1 MDHQPPHSE
10 HDIASIL
17 ERQAEK
23 IPEHVFFLMRD
34 ATETYGGFNANANRF
49 AHGLA
54 ALGVRL
60 GDMVAVMMPNVP
72 EFLCARFAI
81 HKLGAI
87 EASINTT
94 FRGPGL
100 THMLNLCEARVLVL
114 DESFVDQV
122 ADIADSLFA
131 LDTVIVRGDPG
142 RAKRHLKWRV
152 VRYDDV
158 SVSDTDNP
166 QRQVDGRDTGMILYT
181 SGTTGPS
188 KGCVLSHRFLIHQAE
203 IVCEHFRVTSN
214 DTLYTAF
221 PLFHGDATYYT
232 VLPALLSGS
241 RAAIGER
248 FSASRHWDEIRR
260 FGATVFDFMGAT
272 LTILWKRPAQSDDAD
287 NPVRLAWGVPM
298 PEFADAFEERF
309 DLKLREVYGLT
320 DAGMNAV
327 YPIDEPRR
335 PGACGKPVDTYQVGI
350 VDDGDH
356 ELPAGE
362 SGEIVIRPRQPS
374 IILDRYLKMPEE
386 TLKAVR
392 NCWFHTG
399 DIGFMDEAGYLH
411 FVERKKD
418 SIRRRG
424 QNISA
429 FELEEAVNLHSA
441 VLESAAIGVPS
452 ELTEED
458 VMIWV
463 VLQSGVSMSASD
475 LIAHCEKNMAKHMVP
490 RYVQIV
496 DELPKT
502 PTEKVEKFRLKEW
515 GVTATTWDREGS
527 NS

>member
-1 MDHQPPHSE
+1 MDYPPHAT
-10 HDIASIL
+10 HDIGSLL
-17 ERQAEK
+17 EHQAEK
-23 IPEHVFFLMRD
+23 IPERVFFLMRD
-34 ATETYGGFNANANRF
+34 TTETYGGFNINTNRF

-54 ALGVRL
+54 TLGVRT
-60 GDMVAVMMPNVP
+60 GEMVAVMMPNVA
-72 EFLCARFAI
+72 EFLCTRFAI

-100 THMLNLCEARVLVL
+100 THMLNLCGARILVL

-122 ADIADSLFA
+122 ADIADDLLA
-131 LDTVIVRGDPG
+131 LDTVIVRGDVVG
-142 RAKRHLKWRV
+142 AKRRLKWRI
-152 VRYDDV
+152 VRFDEV
-158 SVSDTDNP
+158 SVCDANNP
-166 QRQVDGRDTGMILYT
+166 TRQLDERDTGMVLYT

-203 IVCEHFRVTSN
+203 IVCEHFRVTSK

-221 PLFHGDATYYT
+221 PLFHGDAAYYT
-232 VLPALLSGS
+232 VLPALLSGA

-272 LTILWKRPAQSDDAD
+272 LTILWKRAVQSDDTD

-298 PEFADAFEERF
+298 PEFAAAFEQRF
-309 DLKLREVYGLT
+309 ELTLREVYGLT
-320 DAGMNAV
+320 DTGMNAV
-327 YPIDEPRR
+327 SPLDEPRR
-335 PGACGKPVDTYQVGI
+335 PGACGKPIASYQVGI
-350 VDDGDH
+350 VDEGDH
-356 ELPAGE
+356 QLPTGE
-362 SGEIVIRPRQPS
+362 RGEIVIRPRQPS
-374 IILDRYLKMPEE
+374 IILDGYLKMPEE
-386 TLKAVR
+386 TLKALR

-399 DIGFMDEAGYLH
+399 DIGFLDAAGYLH

-429 FELEEAVNLHSA
+429 FELEEVVNLHPA
-441 VLESAAIGVPS
+441 VQESAAIGIPS

-463 VLQSGVSMSASD
+463 VPRASVSISAAD
-475 LIAHCEKNMAKHMVP
+475 LIAHCEANMAKHMVP
-490 RYVQIV
+490 RYVEIV

-502 PTEKVEKFRLKEW
+502 PTEKVEKFRLKKR
-515 GVTATTWDREGS
+515 GVTATTWDREGGVS
-527 NS
+527 